1 MDVKQQPPADY
12 QQPPADYQQQPPAY
26 QQQPGAYQQQ
36 PGAYQQPPGAYQQ
49 PPGAYQ
55 QPPAVYQQQPAV
67 YQQQPAVYQQQ
78 PAVYQQPAPQPAY
91 SPTQVVTVT
100 TTNTQSRGT
109 WSTGMCDC
117 CSDMGTLEFDADVLE
132 EHVFQEEAA
141 SGCLSPLQA
150 EGVVD
155 FPDVPTP
162 CGPEEMLERRL
173 VVLKGIV
180 DGEEVYLRE
189 LEALLMPMKA
199 LRASAGTSQPVLSS
213 RQVQTVFYQ
222 VPELR
227 DLHQS
232 FCSGLKARLSAH
244 CQTDPGPGEQRQMS
258 HAGSELMVGDLF
270 LRMVN
275 QIGLYGGFI
284 ENYEEAVA
292 VVGKCAQS
300 DPRFR
305 TLAES
310 MMSNNGEDK
319 ARTKYT
325 FEALLYKPL
334 DRVTKTTL
342 VLHVRKHWIIDF
354 IHCLRCSSFFC
365 VLNQPYD
372 VSKSETRPSPR
383 SLQDLL
389 RTTPVGHGDHVAL
402 QEALRLSRGF
412 LSGINES
419 SRGKREVT
427 LSHGMK
433 RQLMRDGFVVDV
445 SEGERS
451 LRHLFLYTDLLLCT
465 RFKHSTRGKPD
476 QYRFCWYLPLA
487 GLKLRWVADEERSA
501 DARPR
506 LHTVR
511 AKMFLLRRQP
521 QQQASHTL
529 LFSSLYELEEWREAV
544 HKLTTENIE
553 TVPPDLLTLT
563 SACVK
568 LRMTQQPPL
577 QISIA
582 VEDKDSL
589 CGTLN
594 VAIHSACGLQR
605 PACVR
610 VCVEV
615 DGHGFYDQQAQT
627 HSSVHSINPHWHQ
640 RLPLSVRP
648 RSKRALNMIRGSKVD
663 PGADWQPTERL
674 YNKGANALVA
684 SSRCSVSVSM
694 TRLLWFKQEVT
705 LQVDGAQNLRLLCV
719 SQSDGP
725 EDAVLGKATFTLDSK
740 SLNKRWR
747 RRTLQLGQVEVTL
760 SIKYSPHPLE
770 APGSTAPRQP
780 VFCVPIEAVAQ
791 TEGVLVPHVVRCC
804 VEEVERRGL
813 DEVGIYRISGNAT
826 EIAMLKAAFNSNLR
840 EAVTRLRCAEVNA
853 VSCVLKLYF
862 RELPEPLVPTEL
874 FLSLAR
880 TLDIQDVNSRL
891 VSMLSLLHSY
901 PDTNRHTFLFVMHHL
916 QRSESDGTTFKRSRR
931 VAERQDVNKMS
942 LLNLAT
948 VFGPSLV
955 RPPVAGQG
963 HDGPAVTM
971 SREVVVQ
978 VQVVYRYLQ
987 CNNLPE
993 AQISASRDT
1002 DAEENDDETTH
1013 M

>member
-1 MDVKQQPPADY
+1 MD
-12 QQPPADYQQQPPAY
+12 AY
-26 QQQPGAYQQQ
+26 QE
-36 PGAYQQPPGAYQQ
+36 
-49 PPGAYQ
+49 
-55 QPPAVYQQQPAV
+55 AVRYLGSWHVPV
-67 YQQQPAVYQQQ
+67 
-78 PAVYQQPAPQPAY
+78 
-91 SPTQVVTVT
+91 
-100 TTNTQSRGT
+100 
-109 WSTGMCDC
+109 
-117 CSDMGTLEFDADVLE
+117 EFDADVLE

-155 FPDVPTP
+155 FPDVPIQTP

-342 VLHVRKHWIIDF
+342 VLH
-354 IHCLRCSSFFC
+354 
-365 VLNQPYD
+365 
-372 VSKSETRPSPR
+372 
-383 SLQDLL
+383 DLL

-521 QQQASHTL
+521 QQQAGYRGVTSGARSRKKLEQMELMLLTLSPSYRLELHSPSCKSHTL

-640 RLPLSVRP
+640 
-648 RSKRALNMIRGSKVD
+648 
-663 PGADWQPTERL
+663 
-674 YNKGANALVA
+674 
-684 SSRCSVSVSM
+684 
-694 TRLLWFKQEVT
+694 QEVT

-916 QRSESDGTTFKRSRR
+916 QR